1 MGGSAAAGGGPGDAV
16 VKRIAFAALALLLAF
31 GLVRATTLA
40 WVCDD
45 AFISFRYADNLVSGH
60 GLVYNAGERVEG
72 YTNLLWTL
80 MLAATMALG
89 FTPEVS
95 SKALGIAAYAAL
107 AASLTLASWRRHRAR
122 DLPFVPLAAAL
133 VLVSY
138 DFHEWATG
146 GLETM
151 LFTWLATASVWL
163 ARGGPATRGT
173 ALAAGIGFALL
184 VLTRP
189 DGLLFA
195 AMGGAAFALPRDAT
209 PAAGRKALL
218 ATSMLPTAVALALL
232 VPAKLVYY
240 GELLPTAFHS
250 KSVVQPW
257 IDQGLRYLGLYLLKN
272 WFLPLA
278 VLAAAIGRWRRR
290 GPVTAQDRDDLCYA
304 AAALVFLA
312 YLSWVG
318 GDFMFARRI
327 LPAVPLLLLALEGQ
341 LVQVASARRR
351 GALAALCIA
360 AAALPHSVFH
370 GVWPPVRAGIADER
384 RFYTE
389 AILEKRRI
397 QAEAMGKALR
407 GTDARVLLEGGLCAF
422 GYYSGLPYLAE
433 ATGLTQ
439 YSLAKAPL
447 LARGRVGHEKK
458 AGDEWNTAN
467 GIHLVV
473 SHEFPP
479 ISRPPHPPF
488 DLVYFG
494 DLAVA
499 RIHLYSD
506 EVMDRLRGV
515 PDVSFVPIES
525 VIERRRE
532 QIERAPLD
540 RAERIFERLHR
551 YYFRAAGPRG
561 EPAARELR
569 ALIEAKR
576 ADGA

>member
-1 MGGSAAAGGGPGDAV
+1 VLHP
-16 VKRIAFAALALLLAF
+16 
-31 GLVRATTLA
+31 
-40 WVCDD
+40 WV
-45 AFISFRYADNLVSGH
+45 
-60 GLVYNAGERVEG
+60 
-72 YTNLLWTL
+72 
-80 MLAATMALG
+80 
-89 FTPEVS
+89 
-95 SKALGIAAYAAL
+95 
-107 AASLTLASWRRHRAR
+107 
-122 DLPFVPLAAAL
+122 
-133 VLVSY
+133 
-138 DFHEWATG
+138 
-146 GLETM
+146 
-151 LFTWLATASVWL
+151 
-163 ARGGPATRGT
+163 
-173 ALAAGIGFALL
+173 
-184 VLTRP
+184 
-189 DGLLFA
+189 
-195 AMGGAAFALPRDAT
+195 
-209 PAAGRKALL
+209 
-218 ATSMLPTAVALALL
+218 
-232 VPAKLVYY
+232 
-240 GELLPTAFHS
+240 
-250 KSVVQPW
+250 
-257 IDQGLRYLGLYLLKN
+257 DQGLRYLGLYLLKN

-278 VLAAAIGRWRRR
+278 VLAAALGRRRRR

-327 LPAVPLLLLALEGQ
+327 VPAVPLLLLALEGQ

-360 AAALPHSVFH
+360 AATLPHSVFH
-370 GVWPPVRAGIADER
+370 ERWPPVRAGIADER

-389 AILEKRRI
+389 AALERRRV
-397 QAEAMGKALR
+397 QAEAVGTALQ

-458 AGDEWNTAN
+458 ASDEWNTAN
-467 GIHLVV
+467 DIHLVV

-479 ISRPPHPPF
+479 ISRPPNPPF

-499 RIHLYSD
+499 RVHLYSD
-506 EVMDRLRGV
+506 EVMDRLRDV
-515 PDVSFVPIES
+515 PGVSFVPIES

-532 QIERAPLD
+532 QIERAPLE
-540 RAERIFERLHR
+540 RAERIFARLYR
-551 YYFRAAGPRG
+551 YYFRAAGRRG

-569 ALIEAKR
+569 ALLEAKR

>member
-1 MGGSAAAGGGPGDAV
+1 V
-16 VKRIAFAALALLLAF
+16 TRIVPAALLLLLAF
-31 GLVRATTLA
+31 GISRAASVA

-45 AFISFRYADNLVSGH
+45 AFISFRYAENLVSGD

-80 MLAATMALG
+80 MLAAAMAAG
-89 FTPEVS
+89 FSPEAS
-95 SKALGIAAYAAL
+95 SKVLGIAAYAAL
-107 AASLTLASWRRHRAR
+107 AATLTVASWRRHRTR
-122 DLPFVPLAAAL
+122 GVPFAPLAAAI
-133 VLVSY
+133 VLVSD

-151 LFTWLATASVWL
+151 LFAWLATLSVWIT
-163 ARGGPATRGT
+163 RGGPATRGT

-184 VLTRP
+184 FLTRP

-195 AMGGAAFALPRDAT
+195 AVGAASWALPRDST
-209 PAAGRKALL
+209 PTADRKALI
-218 ATSMLPTAVALALL
+218 ATSLLPLAIALALL
-232 VPAKLVYY
+232 VPAKLAYY

-250 KSVVQPW
+250 KSVLHPW
-257 IDQGLRYLGLYLLKN
+257 LDQGLRYLGLYLMKN

-278 VLAAAIGRWRRR
+278 LLAAVLARLRRR
-290 GPVTAQDRDDLCYA
+290 GPAPDPDRDDLCFA
-304 AAALVFLA
+304 AAALLFLA

-327 LPAVPLLLLALEGQ
+327 VPAIPLLLLALEGQ

-351 GALAALCIA
+351 RALAALCVA
-360 AAALPHSVFH
+360 AAALPHSVFD
-370 GVWPPVRAGIADER
+370 GLWPPVRAGIADER
-384 RFYTE
+384 RYYTE
-389 AILEKRRI
+389 AALEKRRA
-397 QAEAMGKALR
+397 QAQAVGSALE
-407 GTDARVLLEGGLCAF
+407 GSLVRVLLEGGLCAF

-439 YSLAKAPL
+439 YSLAKSPL
-447 LARGRVGHEKK
+447 PARGRVGHEKK
-458 AGDEWNTAN
+458 ASDEWNTAN
-467 GIHLVV
+467 DIHLVM

-479 ISRPPHPPF
+479 IERPRNPPF

-506 EVMDRLRGV
+506 EVMDRLRDV
-515 PDVSFVPIES
+515 PGVSFVPIES

-532 QIERAPLD
+532 QIEHATLE
-540 RAERIFERLHR
+540 RAERIFERLDR
-551 YYFRAAGPRG
+551 YYFRKAGARG

-569 ALIEAKR
+569 ALIEARR
-576 ADGA
+576 ADRT

>member
-1 MGGSAAAGGGPGDAV
+1 
-16 VKRIAFAALALLLAF
+16 VKRIVPAGLALLLAF
-31 GLVRATTLA
+31 GIARAATLA
-40 WVCDD
+40 WLCDD

-80 MLAATMALG
+80 MLAASMAAG
-89 FTPEVS
+89 FTPEAS
-95 SKALGIAAYAAL
+95 SKTLGIASYAVL
-107 AASLTLASWRRHRAR
+107 AVGLALASWRRHRERGA
-122 DLPFVPLAAAL
+122 PFVPLAAAL
-133 VLVSY
+133 VLVSD

-151 LFTWLATASVWL
+151 LFTCLATLSLWL
-163 ARGGPATRGT
+163 TRGGPATRGT
-173 ALAAGIGFALL
+173 ALTAGIGFALL
-184 VLTRP
+184 FLTRP

-195 AMGGAAFALPRDAT
+195 AMGAASYALPRDSSA
-209 PAAGRKALL
+209 AAGRKTLI
-218 ATSMLPTAVALALL
+218 ATSMAPVGVALALL

-250 KSVVQPW
+250 KSVLHPW
-257 IDQGLRYLGLYLLKN
+257 LDQGLRYLGLYLSKN

-278 VLAAAIGRWRRR
+278 VLAAVAGRWRRR
-290 GPVTAQDRDDLCYA
+290 GSATAQDRDDLFCG

-312 YLSWVG
+312 YVCWVG

-327 LPAVPLLLLALEGQ
+327 VPAVPLLLLALEGQ
-341 LVQVASARRR
+341 LVQVTSARSRR
-351 GALAALCIA
+351 ALAALCIL
-360 AAALPHSVFH
+360 AAALPHAVFD
-370 GVWPPVRAGIADER
+370 GLWPPIRAGIADER
-384 RFYTE
+384 RYYTE
-389 AILEKRRI
+389 EALERRRA
-397 QAEAMGKALR
+397 QAEAVGRALE
-407 GTDARVLLEGGLCAF
+407 GSGARVLLEGGLCAF

-458 AGDEWNTAN
+458 ASDDWNTAN
-467 GIHLVV
+467 DIHLVM

-479 ISRPPHPPF
+479 ISRPRSPRF

-506 EVMDRLRGV
+506 PVMDRLRDV
-515 PDVSFVPIES
+515 PGVSFVPIEA

-532 QIERAPLD
+532 QIERASLE
-540 RAERIFERLHR
+540 RAERIFERLDR

-569 ALIEAKR
+569 ALVEAKR